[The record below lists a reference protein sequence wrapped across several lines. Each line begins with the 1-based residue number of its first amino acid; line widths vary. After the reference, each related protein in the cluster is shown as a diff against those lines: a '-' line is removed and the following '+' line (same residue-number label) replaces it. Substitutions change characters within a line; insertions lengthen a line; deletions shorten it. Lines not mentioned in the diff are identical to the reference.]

1 MLNPVTS
8 NFLKNF
14 LHNRV
19 SNKKYPFFGSIEMT
33 RRCNSNCLFCPIG
46 REKDELVRG
55 EMETEE
61 IFRVL
66 DQFANLRIIAFTY
79 LGGEPTLRKDVCEVA
94 DYATKLNIKSQLTT
108 NGILVADR
116 AEAYT
121 RSLDAIVVSLDATDA
136 DAYRAIRNID
146 AFDKVVSAFQE
157 CVKYSKENHCAII
170 SNTVICSKN
179 IEQIPEVIKF
189 CSSLG
194 VDGIML
200 DFATFHDNWKSI
212 VKPDSAYA
220 PDEMDWRRDIGKL
233 KKLIPEVI
241 EMKKKYPIITSKSYL
256 KTFLLGDFHFKCYPY
271 LFCCVDKN
279 GMVSIPCFD
288 SPHTQLIDIL
298 DEYDLKE
305 LIFSDETAK
314 AREAVKDCDICYM
327 HCIVEP
333 SKVLGEPLRHFMDLL
348 EWIGTFRRH
357 GGKM

>member
-1 MLNPVTS
+1 MLSPVTC

-14 LHNRV
+14 FHNRV
-19 SNKKYPFFGSIEMT
+19 YRKKYPFFGSIEMT
-33 RRCNSNCLFCPIG
+33 RRCNSKCLFCPIG
-46 REKDELVRG
+46 CEKDELVRG
-55 EMETEE
+55 EMKIEE

-66 DQFANLRIIAFTY
+66 DQFAELRIIAFSY

-94 DYATKLNIKSQLTT
+94 DYANKLNIKSQLTT

-121 RSLDAIVVSLDATDA
+121 RSLDAIVISLDATDA
-136 DAYRAIRNID
+136 DTYRAIRNID
-146 AFDKVVSAFQE
+146 AFDNVVSAFQE
-157 CVKYSKENHCAII
+157 CVKYSRENDCAIL

-200 DFATFHDNWKSI
+200 EFATFHDNWKGI
-212 VKPDSAYA
+212 VKEDSAYA
-220 PDEMDWRRDIGKL
+220 PDEMDWRHDVDKL
-233 KKLIPEVI
+233 KKMIPEVI
-241 EMKKKYPIITSKSYL
+241 AMKKKYPIITSTSYL

-279 GMVSIPCFD
+279 GMVSVPCFD
-288 SPHTQLIDIL
+288 SLNTKLCDIIN
-298 DEYDLKE
+298 EHDLKE
-305 LIFSDETAK
+305 LMFSDETAK

-333 SKVLGEPLRHFMDLL
+333 SKVLGEPLHHCRDLF
-348 EWIGTFRRH
+348 EWIRTFQRH
-357 GGKM
+357 SGKV